1 MPTHAP
7 ERPGL
12 GEAAKSV
19 AEHASAIARLELEL
33 ATLELKRKLVS
44 MGLGIGLLAGAA
56 VFGVFGFMLL
66 LALAAAALALVLPVW
81 ASIAI
86 VLGGTLGLA
95 GVLAVLGLGRVK
107 KGSPPVPEQ
116 AIREMK
122 LTTEAIKS
130 NGRH

>member
-12 GEAAKSV
+12 GEAAKAV
-19 AEHASAIARLELEL
+19 AEHTSAIARLELEL
-33 ATLELKRKLVS
+33 AALELKRKLVS
-44 MGLGIGLLAGAA
+44 MGVGIGLLAGAA
-56 VFGVFGFMLL
+56 IFGVFGLMLAV
-66 LALAAAALALVLPVW
+66 ALGVAALALVLPVW

-86 VLGGTLGLA
+86 ALGGALGLA
-95 GVLAVLGLGRVK
+95 AVLALIGLGLVK
-107 KGSPPVPEQ
+107 RGSPPVPEQ

>member
-12 GEAAKSV
+12 GDAAKAV

-33 ATLELKRKLVS
+33 ASLEIKRKLIS
-44 MGLGIGLLAGAA
+44 MGLGIGLLVGAA
-56 VFGVFGFMLL
+56 IFGVLGVMLL
-66 LALAAAALALVLPVW
+66 VALAVAALALVLPVW

-86 VLGGTLGLA
+86 VLGGALGVAALLA
-95 GVLAVLGLGRVK
+95 LIGLGRIK

-122 LTTEAIKS
+122 LTTEAIKG
-130 NGRH
+130 NGRN